1 MHTVP
6 EKYTHTTLY
15 TINNLVD
22 FHPGDRTLTNKN
34 TQKTVILQ
42 NPASFILLYLLT
54 HCGVVI
60 PQTQLVEVGWGDK
73 NTITSVNTLYQTVLI
88 LRNAL
93 TEVGLPR
100 DLIKTIAR
108 RGMMMTA
115 EIERTETESVDYVE
129 ECEIGEEEPTPPVL
143 KATQSKM
150 RASRETLM
158 MGVILLSVLLVG
170 VGLSFGL
177 LYPTAES
184 LFSTYTII
192 DTTSFSSCT
201 LLLKGTSTLNTR
213 YATFL
218 TRHPDICQSHKYVYL
233 SGMNS
238 AKNIAAVA
246 CQFDV
251 REYPQTKC
259 TTWYSINDKN

>member
-1 MHTVP
+1 MHPVS

-34 TQKTVILQ
+34 TQKTVVLQ
-42 NPASFILLYLLT
+42 NPASFILLYIIT
-54 HCGVVI
+54 NCGVVI
-60 PQTQLVEVGWGDK
+60 PQAQLVKIGWGDK
-73 NTITSVNTLYQTVLI
+73 NNITSVNTLYQTVLM

-100 DLIKTIAR
+100 DLIRTVAR

-115 EIERTETESVDYVE
+115 DIQRTETESIE
-129 ECEIGEEEPTPPVL
+129 NPGGGESGREPTPPAL
-143 KATQSKM
+143 RATAPELRS
-150 RASRETLM
+150 SRTTLIA
-158 MGVILLSVLLVG
+158 GGILLSVLLIG
-170 VGLSFGL
+170 VGISFGL

-184 LFSTYTII
+184 LFSSYAII

-201 LLLKGTSTLNTR
+201 LLLKGNNTLNTR
-213 YATFL
+213 YAVFL
-218 TRHPDICQSHKYVYL
+218 TRHPDICQNHNYVYL

-246 CQFDV
+246 CQLDI
-251 REYPQTKC
+251 REHPRTKC
-259 TTWYSINDKN
+259 TTWYSINDQN

>member
-60 PQTQLVEVGWGDK
+60 PQSQLVKIGWGEK
-73 NTITSVNTLYQTVLI
+73 NNITSVNTLYQTALM

-100 DLIKTIAR
+100 DLIRTVAR

-115 EIERTETESVDYVE
+115 DIQRTEMESVDHARE
-129 ECEIGEEEPTPPVL
+129 EETEEEPTIPVMTAVPR
-143 KATQSKM
+143 KQ
-150 RASRETLM
+150 RPSRTTLM
-158 MGVILLSVLLVG
+158 MGAILLSLLLVG
-170 VGLSFGL
+170 VSVSLGLF
-177 LYPTAES
+177 YPSAES
-184 LFSTYTII
+184 LFSSYAII

-201 LLLKGTSTLNTR
+201 LLLKGKSTLNTR
-213 YATFL
+213 YAVFM
-218 TRHPDICQSHKYVYL
+218 TRHPDICQNHNYVYL

-246 CQFDV
+246 CQLDI
-251 REYPQTKC
+251 REHPQTKC
-259 TTWYSINDKN
+259 TTWYSINDEN

>member
-6 EKYTHTTLY
+6 EKFTHTTLY

-34 TQKTVILQ
+34 TQKAVILQ

-60 PQTQLVEVGWGDK
+60 SQSQLVKIGWGEK
-73 NTITSVNTLYQTVLI
+73 NNITSVNTLYQTALM

-100 DLIKTIAR
+100 DLIRTVAR

-115 EIERTETESVDYVE
+115 DIQRTEIESVDNARE
-129 ECEIGEEEPTPPVL
+129 EETEEEPTVPEMTTVPR
-143 KATQSKM
+143 KQ
-150 RASRETLM
+150 RPSRTTLM
-158 MGVILLSVLLVG
+158 MGAILLSLLLVG
-170 VGLSFGL
+170 VSVSLGVF
-177 LYPTAES
+177 YPPAES
-184 LFSTYTII
+184 LFSSYAII

-201 LLLKGTSTLNTR
+201 LLLKGKSTLNTR
-213 YATFL
+213 YAVFL
-218 TRHPDICQSHKYVYL
+218 TRHPDICQNHNYVYL

-246 CQFDV
+246 CQLDI
-251 REYPQTKC
+251 REHPQTKC
-259 TTWYSINDKN
+259 TTWYSINDEN

>member
-42 NPASFILLYLLT
+42 NPASFILLHILT
-54 HCGVVI
+54 NCGVVI
-60 PQTQLVEVGWGDK
+60 PQAQLVEVGWGDK
-73 NTITSVNTLYQTVLI
+73 NTITSVNTLYQTVLM

-100 DLIKTIAR
+100 DLIKTVAR
-108 RGMMMTA
+108 RGMIMTA
-115 EIERTETESVDYVE
+115 DIQRTETESVDRASE
-129 ECEIGEEEPTPPVL
+129 GEIGEEPALTAVPPQMWPSRNVL
-143 KATQSKM
+143 MVGA
-150 RASRETLM
+150 
-158 MGVILLSVLLVG
+158 IILSVVLIG

-184 LFSTYTII
+184 LFSSYTII

-201 LLLKGTSTLNTR
+201 LLLKGKGTINTR

-233 SGMNS
+233 SGLNS

-246 CQFDV
+246 CQLDI
-251 REYPQTKC
+251 RENPQTKC

>member
-1 MHTVP
+1 MHTVF

-54 HCGVVI
+54 NCGVVI

-73 NTITSVNTLYQTVLI
+73 NTITSVNTLYQTVLT

-100 DLIKTIAR
+100 DLIKTVAR

-115 EIERTETESVDYVE
+115 EIQRTEMESVDNA
-129 ECEIGEEEPTPPVL
+129 GESVTGEEPTSPALTAPPR
-143 KATQSKM
+143 KM
-150 RASRETLM
+150 RPSGETLM
-158 MGVILLSVLLVG
+158 VGAVLLSVLLIG

-184 LFSTYTII
+184 LFSSYAIV

-201 LLLKGTSTLNTR
+201 LLLKGNSTLNTR

-246 CQFDV
+246 CQLDI
-251 REYPQTKC
+251 RENPQTKC

>member
-1 MHTVP
+1 MHTVF

-42 NPASFILLYLLT
+42 NPASFILLYLIT
-54 HCGVVI
+54 NCGVVI
-60 PQTQLVEVGWGDK
+60 PQAQLVKIGWGDK
-73 NTITSVNTLYQTVLI
+73 NTITSVNTLYQTVLM

-100 DLIKTIAR
+100 DLIRTVAR
-108 RGMMMTA
+108 RGMMVTA
-115 EIERTETESVDYVE
+115 DIQRTETESVDN
-129 ECEIGEEEPTPPVL
+129 EEESETVEDPALPVL
-143 KATQSKM
+143 TATQPKVWPSKAT
-150 RASRETLM
+150 LM
-158 MGVILLSVLLVG
+158 VGAILLSALLIGVG
-170 VGLSFGL
+170 VSYGL
-177 LYPTAES
+177 LYPPAES
-184 LFSTYTII
+184 LFSSYAII
-192 DTTSFSSCT
+192 DSTSFSSCT
-201 LLLKGTSTLNTR
+201 LLLKGQSALNTR
-213 YATFL
+213 YAVFL
-218 TRHPDICQSHKYVYL
+218 TRHPDICQNHNYVYL

-246 CQFDV
+246 CQLDI
-251 REYPQTKC
+251 REHPLTKC

>member
-1 MHTVP
+1 MHTVL

-54 HCGVVI
+54 NCGVVI

-73 NTITSVNTLYQTVLI
+73 NTITSVNTLYQTVLT

-100 DLIKTIAR
+100 DLIKTVAR

-115 EIERTETESVDYVE
+115 DIQRTETESVDYVE
-129 ECEIGEEEPTPPVL
+129 EGEIGEEPTPPALTAVRP
-143 KATQSKM
+143 KM
-150 RASRETLM
+150 RPSRETLM
-158 MGVILLSVLLVG
+158 VGAILLSVLLIG

-184 LFSTYTII
+184 LFSSYTIV

-201 LLLKGTSTLNTR
+201 LLLKGKSTFNTR

-246 CQFDV
+246 CQLDI
-251 REYPQTKC
+251 RENPQTKC